1 MNSPLRSLENPRL
14 YNLIMKVQP
23 FSGRT
28 VLLIT
33 CIGAFLFYI
42 VFFRAFI
49 GSLRVQTEQSSSVYA
64 ELISSLLEEDM
75 SHEEKGALF
84 RKVFRQSSNPLVVTG
99 LNGEPV
105 YWANIKKRRFLTE
118 EVLPDPDHA
127 GKTHYRYVK
136 KRADRYRGKFTPQ
149 IIRSKENGSAW
160 GYLVFG
166 SNPFIDSL
174 FWMPFIEI
182 GLLLGIIIT
191 TYSSFRNI
199 RITERS
205 NLWVGLAK
213 ETAHQLG
220 TPISSLMGWVEY
232 LKSVRDCDVKVDRDE
247 LLLQVEKICED
258 MDYDLKRLKKVT
270 ARFSQIG
277 SVPSLVSHNINDSVS
292 DVISYFKIRLPLHR
306 RRITMEASF
315 GELPR
320 IAVNRELLEW
330 VFENMIKNSID
341 AIQKSDGIIEIRTEY
356 VGCDHLVRITH
367 RDNGKGVLKEDYR
380 KIFAPGYTT
389 KKRGWGL
396 GLTLAKRIIEDY
408 HGGRIYISWSQKE
421 KGTVFTID
429 LPVRSV
435 GKAVKVEGAVQNGNA

>member
-1 MNSPLRSLENPRL
+1 
-14 YNLIMKVQP
+14 MKVKP

-28 VLLIT
+28 ILLIV
-33 CIGAFLFYI
+33 CIAAFLFYV
-42 VFFRAFI
+42 VFIRAFI
-49 GSLRVQTEQSSSVYA
+49 GSLRDQTEQSSAVYA
-64 ELISSLLEEDM
+64 ELISSLLEDDM
-75 SHEEKGALF
+75 DHQERRALF
-84 RKVFRQSSNPLVVTG
+84 SEIFRKTSNPLVVTG
-99 LNGEPV
+99 LGGEPV
-105 YWANIKKRRFLTE
+105 YWANIKRRRFLTE
-118 EVLPDPDHA
+118 KDIPEPASA
-127 GKTHYRYVK
+127 GKVHFRYVK
-136 KRADRYRGKFTPQ
+136 NRADHYRRRFTQ
-149 IIRSKENGSAW
+149 QVIRSQGSGKAW

-182 GLLLGIIIT
+182 GLLLGIIVT
-191 TYSSFRNI
+191 TYSSFRNV

-232 LKSVRDCDVKVDRDE
+232 LRNVRDCDVTIDRDE
-247 LLLQVEKICED
+247 LLAQVEKICGD
-258 MDYDLKRLKKVT
+258 MDYDLRRLKKVT

-277 SVPSLVSHNINDSVS
+277 SVPALVSHTVNDSVS

-306 RRITMEASF
+306 RRITIEANL

-341 AIQKSDGIIEIRTEY
+341 AIQKSDGFIEIGTEY
-356 VGCDHLVRITH
+356 VECDRLVRITQ
-367 RDNGKGVLKEDYR
+367 RDNGKGVSREDHK

-396 GLTLAKRIIEDY
+396 GLTLAKRIVEDY
-408 HGGRIYISWSQKE
+408 HGGQIYISWSQKE

-435 GKAVKVEGAVQNGNA
+435 EKTVKAEGAVQNGNA